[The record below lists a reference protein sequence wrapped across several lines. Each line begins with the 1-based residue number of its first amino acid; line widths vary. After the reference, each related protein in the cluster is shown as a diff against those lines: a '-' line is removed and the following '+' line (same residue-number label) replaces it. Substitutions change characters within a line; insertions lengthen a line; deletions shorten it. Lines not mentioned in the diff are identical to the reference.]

1 MARPQSTANPATKVE
16 KMSNPLAPIPAKDG
30 PWTQLLVGRAAGAAA
45 ADETAEPVEEATP
58 AQVETAVQAVNTSL
72 EMRSVSLQ
80 FEIDKDTDKVIVK
93 VVDQANGVV
102 IRQIPTEEVVR
113 IAKVMGKAPGML
125 VSQQA

>member
-1 MARPQSTANPATKVE
+1 M
-16 KMSNPLAPIPAKDG
+16 
-30 PWTQLLVGRAAGAAA
+30 
-45 ADETAEPVEEATP
+45 
-58 AQVETAVQAVNTSL
+58 QAVNAAL
-72 EMRSVSLQ
+72 ETRSISLQ

-93 VVDQANGVV
+93 VVDQTNGVV

>member
-1 MARPQSTANPATKVE
+1 
-16 KMSNPLAPIPAKDG
+16 MSNPLAPIPAKDS
-30 PWTQLLVGRAAGAAA
+30 PWTQLLAGRAAVASGVA
-45 ADETAEPVEEATP
+45 ADQAVEPAEEATP
-58 AQVETAVQAVNTSL
+58 AQVETAVKAVNAGL
-72 EMRSVSLQ
+72 EMRSISVQ

-93 VVDQANGVV
+93 VVDQTNGVV

>member
-16 KMSNPLAPIPAKDG
+16 KMSNPLPPIPAKDG
-30 PWTQLLVGRAAGAAA
+30 PWTQLLVGRAAAGAGAA
-45 ADETAEPVEEATP
+45 EPAEEATP
-58 AQVETAVQAVNTSL
+58 AQVETAVQAVNAAL
-72 EMRSVSLQ
+72 ETRSISLQ

-93 VVDQANGVV
+93 VVDQTNGVV

>member
-1 MARPQSTANPATKVE
+1 
-16 KMSNPLAPIPAKDG
+16 MSNPMPALPAKDS
-30 PWTQLLVGRAAGAAA
+30 PWTQLPVGRAAAGADSAAA
-45 ADETAEPVEEATP
+45 VDEAAEPAEEATP
-58 AQVETAVQAVNTSL
+58 AQVETAVQVVNASL

-93 VVDQANGVV
+93 VVDQTNGVV